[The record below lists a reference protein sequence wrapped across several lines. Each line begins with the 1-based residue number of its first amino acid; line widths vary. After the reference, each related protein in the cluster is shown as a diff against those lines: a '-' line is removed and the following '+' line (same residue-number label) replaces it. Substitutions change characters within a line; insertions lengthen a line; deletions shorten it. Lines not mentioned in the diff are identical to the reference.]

1 MRPSVAFETLAAIM
15 RTESGFQP
23 FALGVN
29 GPGGGPVFPATRGA
43 AVALATDL
51 IQRQGRSV
59 DLGLMQVNS
68 GNLRVLRLTITE
80 VLDPCTNLAAGARIL
95 REGYAA
101 ARRGEADPQQA
112 LRVAFSRYN
121 TGHPERGFANGY
133 VLRVQGAAEV
143 VVPAIRLRSEIAEV
157 PQGPAAIPAPETPND
172 DPDAPPE
179 WDVWARATYVARPHL
194 AVVPRENPAASGA
207 PQKSSPPSPRGPQN
221 DLLTQGAERRPL
233 CRRDLRCGAPA

>member
-1 MRPSVAFETLAAIM
+1 MILELAVVAQLAARCAPSIAIETLAAVM

-29 GPGGGPVFPATRGA
+29 GPGGGTILPETREA

-51 IQRQGRSV
+51 IFRQGRSV

-68 GNLRVLRLTITE
+68 GNLRALGLTVAE

-95 REGYAA
+95 REGYAMA
-101 ARRGEADPQQA
+101 SRGEADPQQA

-133 VLRVQGAAEV
+133 VRRVQGAAEV
-143 VVPAIRLRSEIAEV
+143 VVPAIRLRGEAAAA
-157 PQGPAAIPAPETPND
+157 PQRPAATPVPELPDD

-179 WDVWARATYVARPHL
+179 WDVWARATHASRPRL
-194 AVVPRENPAASGA
+194 VPVPRKASTASG
-207 PQKSSPPSPRGPQN
+207 
-221 DLLTQGAERRPL
+221 GAE
-233 CRRDLRCGAPA
+233 GATPTEPPRTAE

>member
-1 MRPSVAFETLAAIM
+1 MILELSVVAQLAARCAPSVAFETLAAVM
-15 RTESGFQP
+15 RTESGFKP

-29 GPGGGPVFPATRGA
+29 GPGGGPIFPETREA

-51 IQRQGRSV
+51 IERQGRSV

-68 GNLRVLRLTITE
+68 GNLRALGLTVAE

-95 REGYAA
+95 REGYAMA
-101 ARRGEADPQQA
+101 SRGEADPQQA

-133 VLRVQGAAEV
+133 VRRVQGAAEV
-143 VVPAIRLRSEIAEV
+143 VVPAIRLRGEAV
-157 PQGPAAIPAPETPND
+157 GAPQRPAATPAPELPDD

-179 WDVWARATYVARPHL
+179 WDVWARATHASRPRLVA
-194 AVVPRENPAASGA
+194 VPREIPAASGGA
-207 PQKSSPPSPRGPQN
+207 AGATPTEPPR
-221 DLLTQGAERRPL
+221 TAE
-233 CRRDLRCGAPA
+233 

>member
-1 MRPSVAFETLAAIM
+1 MMLELAVVAQLAARCAPSVAFETLAAVM
-15 RTESGFQP
+15 RAESGIKP

-29 GPGGGPVFPATRGA
+29 GPEGGPLFPKTHEA
-43 AVALATDL
+43 AVTLATDL

-68 GNLRVLRLTITE
+68 GNLRVLGLTVAE

-101 ARRGEADPQQA
+101 ARRSEADPQRA

-121 TGHPERGFANGY
+121 TGHFERGFANGY
-133 VLRVQGAAEV
+133 VQRVQHAAEV
-143 VVPAIRLRSEIAEV
+143 VVPAIRLDGEMVRA
-157 PQGPAAIPAPETPND
+157 PQRRAADPALEMSDD

-179 WDVWARATYVARPHL
+179 WDVWARATHASRPRRM
-194 AVVPRENPAASGA
+194 AAPRETPVALGGAAEVIST
-207 PQKSSPPSPRGPQN
+207 KLPR
-221 DLLTQGAERRPL
+221 TAE
-233 CRRDLRCGAPA
+233 

>member
-1 MRPSVAFETLAAIM
+1 MILELAVVAQLAARCAPSIAIETLAAVM

-29 GPGGGPVFPATRGA
+29 GPGGGTILPETREA

-51 IQRQGRSV
+51 ILRQGRSV

-68 GNLRVLRLTITE
+68 GNLRALGLTVAE
-80 VLDPCTNLAAGARIL
+80 VLNPCTNLAAGARIL
-95 REGYAA
+95 REGYVMAS
-101 ARRGEADPQQA
+101 RGEADPQQA

-133 VLRVQGAAEV
+133 VRRVQGAAEV
-143 VVPAIRLRSEIAEV
+143 VVPAIRLRGETAV
-157 PQGPAAIPAPETPND
+157 APPRPAATPVPELPDD

-179 WDVWARATYVARPHL
+179 WDVWARATHASRPRLVA
-194 AVVPRENPAASGA
+194 VPREAPTASGGA
-207 PQKSSPPSPRGPQN
+207 AGSTPIEPPR
-221 DLLTQGAERRPL
+221 TVE
-233 CRRDLRCGAPA
+233 